1 MREIN
6 IREGTI
12 RLGQFLK
19 LADLV
24 AAGGDVKALLADG
37 SVRVNGENETRRG
50 RQIKRGDVVSVGK
63 TVVKVG

>member
-1 MREIN
+1 MREIS

-12 RLGQFLK
+12 RLGQFIK

-37 SVRVNGENETRRG
+37 SVRVNGENESRRG
-50 RQIKRGDVVSVGK
+50 RQIKRGDVVSVGRA
-63 TVVKVG
+63 VVRVG